1 MLPAGITF
9 VENPALGLAT
19 LSGTPE
25 NSGIYNYTIISDSAC
40 SESIDGSILVKQD
53 AFFNLMAGS
62 ISQVTC
68 VNSPIQTIRY
78 QIDENITNVNF
89 VPVLPDGITYAINN
103 EQLIISGTPTL
114 SQGNTTYAFNSIGS
128 CNDTLFKQIN
138 LEFTEE
144 TTINLEAGSGLANQ
158 SVCQNAPIEPIQFIL
173 LPLGTQ
179 VNQSTLPSFVTVTE
193 IDPFTGLWEIT
204 GTPLSTGI
212 FNFDIESINS
222 LNCSVSLPIQI
233 ENVFAAISV
242 VLDSGSDN
250 QTLCNFSS
258 PIENIV
264 YKITGNIPNI
274 NIVSVEG
281 LPNGVTFSKTT
292 ILNGLL
298 LTISGQANETGPFN
312 YEIVYDN
319 CGVIQNGFIKASSP
333 ISMNSTVTQTSCNID
348 ASIDLNI
355 FGGIPYV
362 DDSGNPY
369 YNISW
374 EGPNDFRQNQISV
387 VNLAPGDYTVNV
399 TDAFNCG
406 LPQTKTFTIE
416 PLTQLSVNLLS
427 TSLANGC
434 NQELGCANFEYV
446 GGSEI
451 YTAFLLESLDPQT
464 QIWQVKNPLN
474 NNYLNICGL
483 DIGLYRLSVS
493 DSNGCTTE
501 PYMFSIENDDK
512 FLIESMVVQNSL
524 CEGNDGSIIIEVKS
538 EDPNLTFTYNGTLV
552 SSTNLGD
559 NTYELQIIG
568 SDVGTGV
575 LEIIDTSGCSIS
587 RNIKMKTL
595 NSDFE
600 YTSFE
605 FENSGYFA
613 VNESIEFTNM
623 SFVDGEVFDPSIYS
637 KITWDFDDNTPFK
650 TFSYPDDMVV
660 DSNGENIQT
669 VFHTFR
675 NDGIYNVTLTSFND
689 AGCSISVNKTIVIGT
704 ASSVAFPTVF
714 SPNNDGINDFFNP
727 TYRGLTEF
735 TMYIY
740 DELGNLI
747 FEFTSTDAIAL
758 ENDDTW
764 GWNGIEATN
773 TTPKSGHYRCYFSG
787 KTIQNEVI
795 QKNVRFLI
803 VK

>member
-1 MLPAGITF
+1 
-9 VENPALGLAT
+9 V
-19 LSGTPE
+19 
-25 NSGIYNYTIISDSAC
+25 
-40 SESIDGSILVKQD
+40 
-53 AFFNLMAGS
+53 
-62 ISQVTC
+62 
-68 VNSPIQTIRY
+68 
-78 QIDENITNVNF
+78 
-89 VPVLPDGITYAINN
+89 
-103 EQLIISGTPTL
+103 
-114 SQGNTTYAFNSIGS
+114 
-128 CNDTLFKQIN
+128 
-138 LEFTEE
+138 
-144 TTINLEAGSGLANQ
+144 
-158 SVCQNAPIEPIQFIL
+158 
-173 LPLGTQ
+173 
-179 VNQSTLPSFVTVTE
+179 
-193 IDPFTGLWEIT
+193 
-204 GTPLSTGI
+204 
-212 FNFDIESINS
+212 
-222 LNCSVSLPIQI
+222 
-233 ENVFAAISV
+233 
-242 VLDSGSDN
+242 
-250 QTLCNFSS
+250 
-258 PIENIV
+258 
-264 YKITGNIPNI
+264 
-274 NIVSVEG
+274 
-281 LPNGVTFSKTT
+281 
-292 ILNGLL
+292 
-298 LTISGQANETGPFN
+298 
-312 YEIVYDN
+312 
-319 CGVIQNGFIKASSP
+319 
-333 ISMNSTVTQTSCNID
+333 
-348 ASIDLNI
+348 
-355 FGGIPYV
+355 
-362 DDSGNPY
+362 
-369 YNISW
+369 
-374 EGPNDFRQNQISV
+374 GPNDFRQNQLSI

-399 TDAFNCG
+399 TDAFTCG
-406 LPQTKTFTIE
+406 LSQTKTFTIE
-416 PLTQLSVNLLS
+416 PLTQLSINLMS

-464 QIWQVKNPLN
+464 QIWRVKNPIN

-483 DIGLYRLSVS
+483 DIGLYRLSVT
-493 DSNGCTTE
+493 DSRGCTTE
-501 PYMFSIENDDK
+501 PYMFNIDNDNQ
-512 FLIESMVVQNSL
+512 FLIESMVVQDSL
-524 CEGNDGSIIIEVKS
+524 CEGNDGSIIVEVRS
-538 EDPNLTFTYNGTLV
+538 VDPNLTFTYNGTTV

-568 SDVGTGV
+568 SDAATGV

-605 FENSGYFA
+605 FENSGYFD

-650 TFSYPDDMVV
+650 TFSYPDDMMV

-787 KTIQNEVI
+787 KTIHNEVI
-795 QKNVRFLI
+795 EKNVRFLI